1 MRYLFLVVVQV
12 ILFSGLAYAAPTV
25 FLKDGSTA
33 VGNSVWTENG
43 KVYLSQHKEIFEYG
57 PDDVKLEETLKY
69 NKLGRYQVVTL
80 DVQSTVPGAAVSS
93 PRRTK
98 KTSVRQAGL
107 KSGKRATSSTPA
119 PAVAP
124 SVAVAAPAAS
134 APAVATPA
142 PLSAAPPAA
151 STPAP
156 APAPA
161 PTLQAPAPPAATPS
175 IPAAVQTGSGF
186 PIAFLLLILAV
197 SILLIAANWVIY
209 ERAGRAGWKCLIP
222 FYNIY
227 VLMEISG
234 KPGWWMFLLIIP
246 LVGLV
251 IYFLAML
258 SLAKKFGRSE
268 LFGVG
273 IFLLPMIFLPLLAFG
288 GSQYEG

>member
-12 ILFSGLAYAAPTV
+12 ILFSSLAFAAPTV
-25 FLKDGSTA
+25 FLKDGTTA
-33 VGNSVWTENG
+33 VGNSIWIENST
-43 KVYLSQHKEIFEYG
+43 VYLSQQKVIYEFG
-57 PDDVKLEETLKY
+57 PDEVKLEETLKY
-69 NKLGRYQVVTL
+69 NKLGRYQVVIPDTR
-80 DVQSTVPGAAVSS
+80 DGVSASVVST

-107 KSGKRATSSTPA
+107 KSENSAAAFIPA
-119 PAVAP
+119 PSVVP
-124 SVAVAAPAAS
+124 SVAVPAPVA
-134 APAVATPA
+134 ATPA
-142 PLSAAPPAA
+142 PISAPPAA
-151 STPAP
+151 AAPAP

-161 PTLQAPAPPAATPS
+161 PTVQVPAPPVAAPS
-175 IPAAVQTGSGF
+175 VPAAVQISSGF
-186 PIAFLLLILAV
+186 PIAFLLIILAV
-197 SILLIAANWVIY
+197 SILLVVAYWVIY
-209 ERAGRAGWKCLIP
+209 ERAGRAGWKSLIP

-234 KPGWWMFLLIIP
+234 KPGWWMFLLFIP
-246 LVGLV
+246 LVGVV

-288 GSQYEG
+288 DSQYEG

>member
-1 MRYLFLVVVQV
+1 MRYLFLVAVQV
-12 ILFSGLAYAAPTV
+12 ILFSGLAYAVPTV

-33 VGNSVWTENG
+33 VGNSIWTENS
-43 KVYLSQHKEIFEYG
+43 KVYLSQQKVTYEYAQ
-57 PDDVKLEETLKY
+57 DDVKLEETLKY
-69 NKLGRYQVVTL
+69 NKLGKYQVVIPEKRDGLSASVVGT
-80 DVQSTVPGAAVSS
+80 

-107 KSGKRATSSTPA
+107 KAERPAATAIPA
-119 PAVAP
+119 PAAAP
-124 SVAVAAPAAS
+124 SVAVPAPAAS
-134 APAVATPA
+134 APAGAA
-142 PLSAAPPAA
+142 PTQISAAPPAV

-156 APAPA
+156 TPVPTVQTPVPSPVAPSV
-161 PTLQAPAPPAATPS
+161 PAAAQ
-175 IPAAVQTGSGF
+175 IGSGF
-186 PIAFLLLILAV
+186 PIAFLLIILAV
-197 SILLIAANWVIY
+197 SILLIAANWIIY

-234 KPGWWMFLLIIP
+234 KPGWWMFLLFIP